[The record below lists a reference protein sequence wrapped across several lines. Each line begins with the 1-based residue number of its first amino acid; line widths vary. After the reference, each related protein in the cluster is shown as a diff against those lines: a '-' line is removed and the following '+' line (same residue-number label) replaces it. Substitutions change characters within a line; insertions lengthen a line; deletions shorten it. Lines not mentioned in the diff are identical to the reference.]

1 MAKKREEVRMVKLT
15 VTVDEP
21 TWLKLR
27 HAAEQERYG
36 PGGRASINALLQRL
50 IDDYLTRKGGR

>member
-1 MAKKREEVRMVKLT
+1 MPKKREEVRMVKLT
-15 VTVDEP
+15 VTVEEA

-36 PGGRASINALLQRL
+36 LGGRPSVNGLIQRL
-50 IDDYLTRKGGR
+50 IDDYLTRKGGK